1 MASSEIV
8 RIGFAKQPF
17 MQTIGAQLASV
28 GSGKCEI
35 FLPFDAKLTQQHGF
49 FHGGVISTIADNA
62 AGFAAYS
69 LMSKDC
75 QPLSIE
81 FKVSLLAVATGKPLI
96 ARAEVLK
103 AGRKIFHIRSDVLI
117 VEEGD
122 KELIATALATI
133 KSSKSVKEI

>member
-1 MASSEIV
+1 MSISETV
-8 RIGFAKQPF
+8 KMSFSKQPI
-17 MQTIGAQLASV
+17 MKTIGAQLASA

-35 FLPFDAKLTQQHGF
+35 FLPFDEKLTQQHGF

-69 LMSKDC
+69 LMPEGC

-81 FKVSLLAVATGKPLI
+81 FKVSLLSVATGKPLI

-103 AGRKIFHIRSDVLI
+103 AGRKIFHVRSDVLI
-117 VEEGD
+117 AEED
-122 KELIATALATI
+122 EEILVATALATI
-133 KSSKSVKEI
+133 KSSQLVKEI

>member
-62 AGFAAYS
+62 ADRYKNRKKKFIPNPATY
-69 LMSKDC
+69 LNEERWNDEKDEVEITSHH
-75 QPLSIE
+75 QISSM
-81 FKVSLLAVATGKPLI
+81 VNQQ
-96 ARAEVLK
+96 AEVKQLSQDE
-103 AGRKIFHIRSDVLI
+103 IRR
-117 VEEGD
+117 
-122 KELIATALATI
+122 LANAH
-133 KSSKSVKEI
+133 

>member
-1 MASSEIV
+1 M
-8 RIGFAKQPF
+8 
-17 MQTIGAQLASV
+17 
-28 GSGKCEI
+28 
-35 FLPFDAKLTQQHGF
+35 PFDAKLTQQHGF

-69 LMSKDC
+69 LMPEDC

-81 FKVSLLAVATGKPLI
+81 FKVSLLSVATGKPLI

-122 KELIATALATI
+122 EELIATALATI
-133 KSSKSVKEI
+133 KSSKSGKEI

>member
-1 MASSEIV
+1 MSISETV
-8 RIGFAKQPF
+8 KMSFSKQPI
-17 MQTIGAQLASV
+17 MKTIGAQLGSV
-28 GSGKCEI
+28 GLGKCEI

-69 LMSKDC
+69 LMPEDC

-81 FKVSLLAVATGKPLI
+81 FKVSLLSVATGKPLI

-103 AGRKIFHIRSDVLI
+103 AGRKIFHVRSDVLI
-117 VEEGD
+117 VQEED
-122 KELIATALATI
+122 EDLVATALATI
-133 KSSKSVKEI
+133 KCSKSVKEV